1 MQHLFRLRSWI
12 IIGSIVG
19 CYQPTYTYDGQGS
32 GGDPEENRGSGGMFS
47 SPPTSTSSGN
57 KPPPQQDVEE
67 GFDPCPE
74 DTYVLWED
82 EDGLSYEIRIE
93 VFCEPVQD
101 INLGCPAP

>member
-1 MQHLFRLRSWI
+1 MHHIFLLISWI
-12 IIGSIVG
+12 LVGSVVG
-19 CYQPTYTYDGQGS
+19 CYQQEYTNDGS
-32 GGDPEENRGSGGMFS
+32 GGAIEKNSDGGGGMSS

-57 KPPPQQDVEE
+57 KPPPQQDAEE

-82 EDGLSYEIRIE
+82 EEGVSYEIRIE